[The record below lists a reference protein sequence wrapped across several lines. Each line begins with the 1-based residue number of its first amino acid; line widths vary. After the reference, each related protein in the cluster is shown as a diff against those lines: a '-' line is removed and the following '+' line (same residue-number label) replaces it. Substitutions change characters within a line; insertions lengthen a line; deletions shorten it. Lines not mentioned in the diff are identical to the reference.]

1 MCSQVRVS
9 AIFAFVSF
17 VILLSF
23 SGVPAHIDEVKVSP
37 LPLHGACTACVLKN
51 FGNGLDVRFMD
62 ARDLLCEP
70 VPPDRK

>member
-37 LPLHGACTACVLKN
+37 LPLNGACAACILKN
-51 FGNGLDVRFMD
+51 FGNDLDV
-62 ARDLLCEP
+62 
-70 VPPDRK
+70 